1 MRPKQSCTE
10 GEDGGKTGDGN
21 PTSWAY
27 HKDKLLL
34 ALELFDHCHFK
45 LLWNGCELI

>member
-10 GEDGGKTGDGN
+10 GEDGGKMGDGN

-34 ALELFDHCHFK
+34 ALELFDHPQSVEK
-45 LLWNGCELI
+45 ELCGL